1 MRVPVNNSDD
11 SDVKIADFQ
20 SRHAK
25 SLAVQS
31 AGDDTESLDFF
42 KSRENGNIEK
52 SRLLGRKLAE
62 SVLTHEGVGLFKL
75 NSHKEEVPLKT
86 QRRLLLCFVVE
97 IGIEK
102 FTPNKIVARTALNTF
117 YDHLKCISPRVYR
130 DITETGA
137 YSFYYLA
144 YRRGGEVERNIGRA
158 FAALCSMDGSGIY
171 AELGEALYCSFLD
184 VVRKTSDAMRFQ

>member
-1 MRVPVNNSDD
+1 MPVEHSDD
-11 SDVKIADFQ
+11 SDVKIADF
-20 SRHAK
+20 SSGHAK
-25 SLAVQS
+25 NRPAQN
-31 AGDDTESLDFF
+31 AGEDPDSLDFF

-52 SRLLGRKLAE
+52 SRLLGRRLAE

-75 NSHKEEVPLKT
+75 NSHKEEEQVKT

-117 YDHLKCISPRVYR
+117 YDHLKSISPGVYR

-144 YRRGGEVERNIGRA
+144 YRRGGEAERNVGRA